1 MLYEDALNSQTE
13 SHVIAFLSTV
23 PAQHYVL
30 GYGSLLSR
38 DSRERYSQ
46 IFTPGLPVNVTG
58 FQRAWVTR
66 SIAEQ
71 QTYVGA
77 ITDSNSQ
84 LNALLIPTAI
94 NPQLKHREKDYR
106 FVEVGVQAL
115 SFTGAPMS
123 ETLFNALEKHTFWIC
138 ETLQVLPANEQFP
151 VHQTYI
157 DTCLSGCFEH
167 GGETKAHAFVS
178 QTKGWEHPRY
188 NDREAPKYPRAANL
202 DSRQHSKIDAI
213 LKALS

>member
-1 MLYEDALNSQTE
+1 MNSQTE
-13 SHVIAFLSTV
+13 NHVIQFLSTI

-46 IFTPGLPVNVTG
+46 IFTPGLSVDVTG
-58 FQRAWVTR
+58 FQRGWVTR

-77 ITDSNSQ
+77 IADRRSH
-84 LNALLIPTAI
+84 LNALLIPTTI
-94 NPQLKHREKDYR
+94 NPQLKDREKDYR
-106 FVEVGVQAL
+106 FVEVGVHAL

-123 ETLFNALEKHTFWIC
+123 EPLFNALEKHSFWIC
-138 ETLQVLPANEQFP
+138 ETLQVLPATEQFP

-157 DTCLSGCFEH
+157 DTCLSGCFEQ
-167 GGETKAHAFVS
+167 GGESNAQTFVT

-188 NDREAPKYPRAANL
+188 NDRNAPKYPRAANL
-202 DSRQHSKIDAI
+202 DSGLHSKIDAI
-213 LKALS
+213 LKTHV